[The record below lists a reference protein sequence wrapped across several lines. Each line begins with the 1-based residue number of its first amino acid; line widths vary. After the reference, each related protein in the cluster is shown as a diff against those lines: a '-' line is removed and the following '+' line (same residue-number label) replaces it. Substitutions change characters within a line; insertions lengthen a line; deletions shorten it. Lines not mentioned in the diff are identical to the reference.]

1 MLKALVLSPL
11 IAAGIIG
18 IFGRRWSERL
28 IAAIGCGSVGLSM
41 LLAFRVFFGDLWPR
55 PPEHRVIW
63 EPFFSW
69 IVSGPLHVEWGFH
82 LDALSGVFILFVTF
96 VGFWIHVFAVG
107 YMRGD
112 PGYARFFAYMNL
124 FMFMML
130 VLVLADNFLVMFVG
144 WEGVG
149 LCSYLLIGHYFDRT
163 YAASAAKKA
172 FIVNRIGDFGFALG
186 IILIFATFGTL
197 RFPEVMEAIA
207 MRFPEP
213 EAFGEIGL
221 LTAIAL
227 LLFVGATGKSAQI
240 PLYVWLPD
248 AMAGPTPVS
257 ALIHA
262 ATMVTAG
269 VYMVARCSELYAR
282 SLTALFIIAVI
293 GGVTALVA
301 ATIGLAQWNI
311 KKVLA
316 YSTISQLGY
325 MFLAC
330 GVGAFSAAI
339 FHVVTHAFF
348 KALLFLGAG
357 SVIVALHHEED
368 MRRMGGLK
376 RAMPITYGTMLF
388 GWLAIAGLPP
398 FSGFFSKDEIL
409 WRTWTSPA
417 LPEPWGRVL
426 WMIGLATAI
435 LTAAYMTRLMVL
447 TFEGEER
454 FARHGDGHGAEVGTA
469 PATAP
474 RESPPVMTIPLLVL
488 AALSLGGGWIG
499 ISEAYTGGRIANGF
513 EQFVRPALARAPVH
527 PDHLAIAAEEPSHGL
542 ELGLAAVTVLAV
554 LVALLWARRFYR
566 RDPLRPAPRLLE
578 NKYYVDEVYEALIVR
593 PIVRGSTVLLWK
605 VFDVA
610 LIDGAVNGVASVVAA
625 CGAVLRRLQTGL
637 VRSYVVMFLIGALI
651 VLGYFVFVGGRI
663 PAP

>member
-1 MLKALVLSPL
+1 MLKALVLIPL
-11 IAAGIIG
+11 ASAGIIG

-28 IAAIGCGSVGLSM
+28 IAVMGCGSVGLSM
-41 LLAFRVFFGDLWPR
+41 LLAIRLFFVELWAR
-55 PPEHRVIW
+55 PPEHRLIL

-69 IVSGPLHVEWGFH
+69 IESGPLRVAWGFQ
-82 LDALSGVFILFVTF
+82 LDALSGVYILFVTF

-130 VLVLADNFLVMFVG
+130 VLVLADNFLVMFIG

-149 LCSYLLIGHYFDRT
+149 LCSYLLIGHDFDRA
-163 YAASAAKKA
+163 YAARAAKKA

-186 IILIFATFGTL
+186 MILIFATFGTL
-197 RFPEVMEAIA
+197 RFPEVMGAVA
-207 MRFPEP
+207 ARFPEP
-213 EAFGEIGL
+213 EALGEVGIV
-221 LTAIAL
+221 TAIAL

-269 VYMVARCSELYAR
+269 VYMIARCSELYAR
-282 SLTALFIIAVI
+282 SLTALFVIAVV
-293 GGVTALVA
+293 GALTAFLA

-348 KALLFLGAG
+348 KAVLFLGAG
-357 SVIVALHHEED
+357 SVIIALHHEED
-368 MRRMGGLK
+368 MRRMGGL
-376 RAMPITYGTMLF
+376 RRYLPLTYGAVLC

-409 WRTWTSPA
+409 WRTWTSPV

-426 WMIGLATAI
+426 WGGGFVTAI
-435 LTAAYMTRLMVL
+435 LTATYMTRWIVL
-447 TFEGEER
+447 TFEGHER
-454 FARHGDGHGAEVGTA
+454 FAHPPEGHGGVA
-469 PATAP
+469 AP
-474 RESPPVMTIPLLVL
+474 RESPRVMTIPLLVL
-488 AALSLGGGWIG
+488 AALSIGGGWVG
-499 ISEAYTGGRIANGF
+499 ISEAYTGGHVANWF
-513 EQFVRPALARAPVH
+513 EQFIRPALARAPVH
-527 PDHLAIAAEEPSHGL
+527 PHRLAVVVDEPSHGW
-542 ELGLAAVTVLAV
+542 ELGLAAVTALAV
-554 LVALLWARRFYR
+554 LVALLWARRFYQ
-566 RDPLRPAPRLLE
+566 RDPLRPAPSLLE
-578 NKYYVDEVYEALIVR
+578 NGYYVDEIYEALFVR
-593 PIVRGSTVLLWK
+593 PLVRGSTVLLWRF
-605 VFDVA
+605 FDVTI
-610 LIDGAVNGVASVVAA
+610 IDGVVNGVAAFVAA
-625 CGAVLRRLQTGL
+625 CAAVLRRLQTGL
-637 VRSYVVMFLIGALI
+637 VRSYVVMFVIGALL
-651 VLGYFVFVGGRI
+651 VLGYFIFIGGRI
-663 PAP
+663 PAR

>member
-11 IAAGIIG
+11 LAAGILG

-28 IAAIGCGSVGLSM
+28 IAAIGCGSVGLSL
-41 LLAFRVFFGDLWPR
+41 LLAFRVVFGDLWAR
-55 PPEHRVIW
+55 PPEQRVIW
-63 EPFFSW
+63 ESFFSW
-69 IVSGPLHVEWGFH
+69 IESGPLRVAWGFQ
-82 LDALSGVFILFVTF
+82 LDALSGVYVLFVTF

-112 PGYARFFAYMNL
+112 PGYGRFFAFMNL

-130 VLVLADNFLVMFVG
+130 VLVLADNFLMMFVG

-149 LCSYLLIGHYFDRT
+149 LCSYLLIGHYFDRAS
-163 YAASAAKKA
+163 AASAAKKA
-172 FIVNRIGDFGFALG
+172 FLVNRIGDFGFALG
-186 IILIFATFGTL
+186 LILIFATFGTL
-197 RFPEVMEAIA
+197 RFSEVMGAIA
-207 MRFPEP
+207 ARFPEP
-213 EAFGEIGL
+213 EALGEVSL
-221 LTAIAL
+221 LTTIAL

-269 VYMVARCSELYAR
+269 VYMVARCSDLYAR
-282 SLTALFIIAVI
+282 SLTALFVIAVI
-293 GGVTALVA
+293 GGATALVA
-301 ATIGLAQWNI
+301 ATMGLAQWNI

-330 GVGAFSAAI
+330 GAGAFSAAL

-376 RAMPITYGTMLF
+376 RAMPLTYGAMLC
-388 GWLAIAGLPP
+388 GWLAIVGIPP
-398 FSGFFSKDEIL
+398 LAGFFSKDEIL

-417 LPEPWGRVL
+417 LPEPWGRIL
-426 WMIGLATAI
+426 WAIGVATAA

-447 TFEGEER
+447 VFEGQER
-454 FARHGDGHGAEVGTA
+454 FAPHVAGHQAA
-469 PATAP
+469 AP
-474 RESPPVMTIPLLVL
+474 RESPPVMTIPLFVL
-488 AALSLGGGWIG
+488 AALSIGGGWIG
-499 ISEAYTGGRIANGF
+499 ISEAYTGGRIANAF
-513 EQFVRPALARAPVH
+513 ARFVQPAVARAPVH
-527 PDHLAIAAEEPSHGL
+527 PDHLRAVAEEPGHGL
-542 ELGLAAVTVLAV
+542 EVGLAAVTTLVVLG
-554 LVALLWARRFYR
+554 ALIGARGFYR

-578 NKYYVDEVYEALIVR
+578 RTYYVNEIYDALVVR
-593 PIVRGSTVLLWK
+593 PIVRGATVVLWRLC
-605 VFDVA
+605 DVA
-610 LIDGAVNGVASVVAA
+610 LIDGAVNGVASLVAA
-625 CGAVLRRLQTGL
+625 AAAVLRRLQTGL
-637 VRSYVVMFLIGALI
+637 VRSYVVMILIGALI
-651 VLGYFVFVGGRI
+651 VLGYFVFLGVRL
-663 PAP
+663 PVR

>member
-1 MLKALVLSPL
+1 MVRALVVTPL
-11 IAAGIIG
+11 LAAGILG

-41 LLAFRVFFGDLWPR
+41 LLALRAFVELWR
-55 PPEHRVIW
+55 LPPEQRVIR

-69 IVSGPLHVEWGFH
+69 ITAGSLQVDWGFH
-82 LDALSGVFILFVTF
+82 LDALSGVYILFVTF
-96 VGFWIHVFAVG
+96 VGFWIHVFSVG

-149 LCSYLLIGHYFDRT
+149 LCSYLLIGYYFDRA

-186 IILIFATFGTL
+186 IIMIFAAFGTL
-197 RFPEVMEAIA
+197 RFSEVMGIIA
-207 MRFPEP
+207 ARFPEP
-213 EAFGEIGL
+213 EAVGEIGL
-221 LTAIAL
+221 LTTIAL

-240 PLYVWLPD
+240 PLHVWLPD

-269 VYMVARCSELYAR
+269 VYMIARCSELYAR
-282 SLTALFIIAVI
+282 SLTALFLIAVI
-293 GGVTALVA
+293 GALTALFA

-348 KALLFLGAG
+348 KAVLFLGAG

-376 RAMPITYGTMLF
+376 RFMPLTYGAMLC
-388 GWLAIAGLPP
+388 GGLAIAGLPP

-409 WRTWTSPA
+409 WRTWTSSA
-417 LPEPWGRVL
+417 VPEPWRHLL
-426 WMIGLATAI
+426 WGLGVATAI
-435 LTAAYMTRLMVL
+435 LTAIYMTRLIVV
-447 TFEGEER
+447 TFEGTER
-454 FARHGDGHGAEVGTA
+454 FALSAEGQEGTA
-469 PATAP
+469 LAP

-488 AALSLGGGWIG
+488 AALSIGGGWIG
-499 ISEAYTGGRIANGF
+499 LSEAYTGGRVANWF
-513 EQFVRPALARAPVH
+513 EQFVRPALASPPVH
-527 PDHLAIAAEEPSHGL
+527 PDHLSAFGEEPGHGA
-542 ELGLAAVTVLAV
+542 ELGLAAVTVLLV
-554 LVALLWARRFYR
+554 LVAVLGARRFYR
-566 RDPLRPAPRLLE
+566 RDPLRPSPSLLE
-578 NKYYVDEVYEALIVR
+578 NKYYVDELYDALFVR
-593 PIVRGSTVLLWK
+593 PLVRGSTLLLWR
-605 VFDVA
+605 VFDMTI
-610 LIDGAVNGVASVVAA
+610 IDGMVNGVAASVAA
-625 CGAVLRRLQTGL
+625 CAALLRRLQTGL
-637 VRSYVVMFLIGALI
+637 VRSYVVMIVIGALL
-651 VLGYFVFVGGRI
+651 VLGYFIFVGSRL
-663 PAP
+663 PTQ

>member
-28 IAAIGCGSVGLSM
+28 IAVIGCGSVGLSM
-41 LLAFRVFFGDLWPR
+41 LLAFRVFGELWSR
-55 PPEHRVIW
+55 PPEQRVIW

-69 IVSGPLHVEWGFH
+69 IASGPLRVDWGFH
-82 LDALSGVFILFVTF
+82 LDALSGVYVLFVTF

-112 PGYARFFAYMNL
+112 SGYARFFAYMNL

-149 LCSYLLIGHYFDRT
+149 LCSYLLIGHYFDRA

-186 IILIFATFGTL
+186 LILIFATFGTL
-197 RFPEVMEAIA
+197 RFSEVMGAIVA
-207 MRFPEP
+207 RFPEP
-213 EAFGEIGL
+213 EALGEIGL
-221 LTAIAL
+221 LTTIAL

-240 PLYVWLPD
+240 PLHVWLPD

-269 VYMVARCSELYAR
+269 VYMVARCSELYVR
-282 SLTALFIIAVI
+282 SLTALFVIAVI
-293 GGVTALVA
+293 GGVTALLA

-330 GVGAFSAAI
+330 GAGAFSAAI

-376 RAMPITYGTMLF
+376 RVMPLTYGTMLC

-398 FSGFFSKDEIL
+398 FAGFFSKDEIL
-409 WRTWTSPA
+409 WRTWTSPV
-417 LPEPWGRVL
+417 LPEPWGRLL
-426 WMIGLATAI
+426 WAIGWATTI
-435 LTAAYMTRLMVL
+435 LTAVYMTRLIVL

-454 FARHGDGHGAEVGTA
+454 FARHAEGHALV
-469 PATAP
+469 P
-474 RESPPVMTIPLLVL
+474 RESPPVMAIPLLVL
-488 AALSLGGGWIG
+488 AVLSVGGGWMG

-527 PDHLAIAAEEPSHGL
+527 LDPSAIAVEEPDHGM
-542 ELGLAAVTVLAV
+542 ELGLAAATALAV
-554 LVALLWARRFYR
+554 LATLIWARRFYQ

-578 NKYYVDEVYEALIVR
+578 NKYYVDEIYEALFVR
-593 PIVRGSTVLLWK
+593 PLVRGSTVLLWK

-610 LIDGAVNGVASVVAA
+610 LIDGAVNGVASAVAA
-625 CGAVLRRLQTGL
+625 CAAVLRRLQTGL
-637 VRSYVVMFLIGALI
+637 VRSYLVMILIGALI
-651 VLGYFVFVGGRI
+651 VLGYFVFIGSRLPVR
-663 PAP
+663 